1 MEHPVLH
8 VIVVG
13 FHHKKGCIVEYAYPP
28 LLPGKIKTVKMT
40 NVKLFDVLTN
50 YFLGG
55 EGHSSELPSQWKH
68 LPSLALPDGSH
79 NYDSDTAF
87 FHLPDLENPR
97 KTIFGISCYRQIA
110 AADVKN
116 PTEKITRGFV
126 QKSVCVLSRLPLY
139 GHIQVKMALIT
150 EAFFIEADFSRLDLI
165 HQTYDNLNSC
175 LTGDLVRTQQL
186 YVGLSARK
194 LIQTLSHRTLVLFK
208 LFLLERKVL
217 FFQSPVMDLCSY
229 FLTLLSLHPGMLE
242 DGLNESACSVPLD
255 TPPESLSPE
264 LIEDRPYSSCSS
276 VKSISNANLEAS
288 ATENP
293 GEQALNQRA
302 PSLTLTGAV
311 TNEEVGLPLKVFG
324 RGNLCLPYLSLS
336 YIDTL
341 SQPCIKGYM
350 IGATNIL
357 FKQKSGMSEVI
368 VDIEKDKIDI
378 LDPELKKAL
387 HLTTEDLR
395 FIDYLIKQVSN
406 ENNGSSD
413 VFLDGVGWEG
423 GDEWI
428 RAQFRLYLLCLLR
441 SVLNS
446 DQDPNASYELNRF
459 NSHFIHLWKKTMN
472 YKLWREHVSN
482 EAVDMESF
490 ITLPPMHPCSGQYSL
505 GDMRLHLSNTITNT
519 EGGKKVTQALGN
531 TGRAVAGSISNAKG
545 VFSSWMS
552 SLKSNESKE
561 TTANKDDK
569 EDKEEVIEDKSVD
582 QVAQDAIV
590 ES

>member
-1 MEHPVLH
+1 
-8 VIVVG
+8 
-13 FHHKKGCIVEYAYPP
+13 
-28 LLPGKIKTVKMT
+28 MT
-40 NVKLFDVLTN
+40 I

-55 EGHSSELPSQWKH
+55 EEHSSELPSQWKH

-175 LTGDLVRTQQL
+175 LTDDLVRTQQL

-264 LIEDRPYSSCSS
+264 LFEDRPYSSCSS
-276 VKSISNANLEAS
+276 VKSISNVNLEA
-288 ATENP
+288 AAANENP
-293 GEQALNQRA
+293 GEQSLNQRA

-368 VDIEKDKIDI
+368 VDIEKDKIVSQ
-378 LDPELKKAL
+378 KAQIVG
-387 HLTTEDLR
+387 DLIAAENAYTDVKGKYER
-395 FIDYLIKQVSN
+395 TKQLITKYKN
-406 ENNGSSD
+406 E
-413 VFLDGVGWEG
+413 
-423 GDEWI
+423 
-428 RAQFRLYLLCLLR
+428 
-441 SVLNS
+441 
-446 DQDPNASYELNRF
+446 
-459 NSHFIHLWKKTMN
+459 
-472 YKLWREHVSN
+472 
-482 EAVDMESF
+482 
-490 ITLPPMHPCSGQYSL
+490 
-505 GDMRLHLSNTITNT
+505 
-519 EGGKKVTQALGN
+519 
-531 TGRAVAGSISNAKG
+531 
-545 VFSSWMS
+545 
-552 SLKSNESKE
+552 
-561 TTANKDDK
+561 
-569 EDKEEVIEDKSVD
+569 EDKLKQGLEDRKSILEAKQTRFETLKCHAEDKIRQANEVILQIKGDREAEIAKLATMLRKSE
-582 QVAQDAIV
+582 IRV
-590 ES
+590 ESLEQMARQKSDETKELADMCDELIASTQQNGPRLRMTI